1 MTDNTEL
8 HEMAEALVAP
18 GRGILAADES
28 DTTIQ
33 KRFDTIML
41 ESTEELRRS
50 YREILFTTPG
60 AEEFISGVI
69 LFDETIRQSATDGT
83 PFPELL
89 ASKGIIPGIKVD
101 LGRHRLALIESEMV
115 TEGLDGLRDRLEEY
129 RELGARFAKWRAT
142 YTITDALPSDYCI
155 WTNAHALARYAALCQ
170 ESGFVPIV
178 EPEVLQDGTHTIERS
193 YHMSTR
199 VLDAVFT
206 ELLDQRVDVFGM
218 LLRPN
223 MVLSGYDAP
232 ARAGVEEVA
241 DRTLECFYK
250 HVPAG
255 VPGIV
260 FLSGG
265 QSDEDAAA
273 HLSAINASG
282 PHPWEL
288 SFSYGRAL
296 SGQALRAWDGEW
308 ENAAAAQRAYHHRA
322 ELNSAARSGAYT
334 AAMEEA

>member
-101 LGRHRLALIESEMV
+101 L
-115 TEGLDGLRDRLEEY
+115 
-129 RELGARFAKWRAT
+129 
-142 YTITDALPSDYCI
+142 
-155 WTNAHALARYAALCQ
+155 
-170 ESGFVPIV
+170 
-178 EPEVLQDGTHTIERS
+178 
-193 YHMSTR
+193 
-199 VLDAVFT
+199 
-206 ELLDQRVDVFGM
+206 
-218 LLRPN
+218 
-223 MVLSGYDAP
+223 
-232 ARAGVEEVA
+232 
-241 DRTLECFYK
+241 
-250 HVPAG
+250 
-255 VPGIV
+255 
-260 FLSGG
+260 
-265 QSDEDAAA
+265 
-273 HLSAINASG
+273 
-282 PHPWEL
+282 
-288 SFSYGRAL
+288 
-296 SGQALRAWDGEW
+296 
-308 ENAAAAQRAYHHRA
+308 
-322 ELNSAARSGAYT
+322 
-334 AAMEEA
+334 